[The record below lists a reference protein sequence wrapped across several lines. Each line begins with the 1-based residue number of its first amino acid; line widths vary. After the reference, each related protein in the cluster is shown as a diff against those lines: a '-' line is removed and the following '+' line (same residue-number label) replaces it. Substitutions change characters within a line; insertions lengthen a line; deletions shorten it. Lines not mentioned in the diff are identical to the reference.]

1 MVNETRNENWNPT
14 ELFHLVKIKHAR
26 RMNYSHFV
34 LLFLLLSAVQSQ
46 ERNTD
51 DVSSFLW
58 LSDIHLDPF
67 YSHPQAVAFVNPL
80 CAEESSNK
88 TFPYGH
94 VGCDSPPALLHETL
108 RHAQQ
113 SIQDKGDI
121 DFVVV
126 TGDLCRH
133 GNDMLKNPVTSTQN
147 ILMKVIEA
155 IQVIA
160 PDAHIIASVGNND
173 FTPDYYIDVEKRDNN
188 TLLNMVTDAFQS
200 IFISSAEESSFRSG
214 AYLARNVSENLTVIS
229 LNTVMYSSNHAPEQT
244 HIDDPLGQFEWLTNQ
259 LQLARA
265 TGRRVYIVG
274 HVPPSIGSY
283 RRAQQWHESY
293 IIRYYEII
301 QDFFPDVIAAQ
312 LFGHLHTDEF
322 RLVNPTSSSSK
333 VNSYPLFMTSSIT
346 PIYGSN
352 PSYRLVDYET
362 ATGQLL
368 DYDTFYFDITKNASS
383 PSWTHAPSFRQAY
396 NVSDMSSESIES
408 IVRRLSDDS
417 DGSNKALWDAFL
429 SRQNVHSSS
438 SNDDDDEN
446 TCDDSYCHRE
456 WLCTITSITE
466 KEYEDCV
473 YVPWDTPAT
482 LPLLLI
488 GAVATF
494 AVVVTL
500 FWRARRCLKR
510 RHYLSHLQ
518 EIDIPETDVQEEEPQ
533 EQRNDSSSSSCQ
545 GIDGKPLPQIS

>member
-1 MVNETRNENWNPT
+1 
-14 ELFHLVKIKHAR
+14 
-26 RMNYSHFV
+26 MNYGLFV
-34 LLFLLLSAVQSQ
+34 LLLLLLSAVQSQ
-46 ERNTD
+46 ERNNT
-51 DVSSFLW
+51 DVSTFLW

-94 VGCDSPPALLHETL
+94 VGCDSPPTLLHETL

-113 SIQDKGDI
+113 SIKDKGDI

-133 GNDMLKNPVTSTQN
+133 GNQMLDNPVASTQD

-155 IQVIA
+155 IQFIA

-188 TLLNMVTDAFQS
+188 TLLNMVTDGFQK

-214 AYLARNVSENLTVIS
+214 AYLARNVSENLTVVS
-229 LNTVMYSSNHAPEQT
+229 LNTVMYSKHHSPEQT
-244 HIDDPLGQFEWLTNQ
+244 HVDDPLGQFEWLTDQ
-259 LQLARA
+259 LQLAMA

-274 HVPPSIGSY
+274 HIPPSIGSY
-283 RRAQQWHESY
+283 RRAQLWHESY
-293 IIRYYEII
+293 TTRYYEII

-322 RLVNPTSSSSK
+322 RLVNPTSSSGK
-333 VNSYPLFMTSSIT
+333 IDSYPLFMASSIT

-352 PSYRLVDYET
+352 PSYRLVEYET

-368 DYDTFYFDITKNASS
+368 DYDTFYFDVTKNASS
-383 PSWTHAPSFRQAY
+383 PSWIHAPSFRQAF
-396 NVSDMSSESIES
+396 NVSDMSSESIET

-429 SRQNVHSSS
+429 SRQNVQS
-438 SNDDDDEN
+438 SNKD
-446 TCDDSYCHRE
+446 TCDDSFCHRE
-456 WLCTITSITE
+456 WLCTISSITE
-466 KEYEDCV
+466 KQYEDCV
-473 YVPWDTPAT
+473 YLPWDTPAT
-482 LPLLLI
+482 FSLLLI
-488 GAVATF
+488 GAVALF

-500 FWRARRCLKR
+500 FWRARRCFKR

-518 EIDIPETDVQEEEPQ
+518 ETDIPETDVQEEEQQ
-533 EQRNDSSSSSCQ
+533 EKTNYSSSSSCQ